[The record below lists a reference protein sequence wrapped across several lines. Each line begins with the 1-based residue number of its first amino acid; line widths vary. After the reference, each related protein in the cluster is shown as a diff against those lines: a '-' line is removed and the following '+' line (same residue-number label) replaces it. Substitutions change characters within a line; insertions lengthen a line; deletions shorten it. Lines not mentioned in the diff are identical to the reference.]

1 MARAADAITL
11 ADSCHSFAVARANT
25 VERPDIAREIDVTT
39 ALMAKLVDD
48 PMLHGAAALSPIVRD
63 EIVTTTDIKTEFGA
77 DVAAFCEQLLR
88 LQKLTQTHSLDL
100 SGRSQPEQAEPLR
113 RLLLA
118 VVSDVR
124 LVLIVL
130 CEKVHAMRAAR
141 DLDHD
146 ERQRIA
152 IETQNLYAPL
162 ANRLG
167 VWQLKWELED
177 LSFRFLQPDDYR
189 AVAKALK
196 ARRADREAYLE
207 QVKTE
212 LGNALRDVGIE
223 ATISSRPK
231 HIYSIYRKIKRKGSS
246 IESLS
251 DLRAVR
257 LLVDDVQTCYAALGV
272 VHQLWSY
279 LPQEFDDYI
288 ANPKANAYQ
297 SLHTAVIGPHQLTLE
312 VQIRTHDMHT
322 HAELGVAAHW
332 RYKEGGASQ
341 PAFEQK
347 IRWLRQL
354 LEPSGE
360 RDSEFLE
367 QVREDILEDRVYAIS
382 PKGDI
387 VDLPAGATPLD
398 FAYQVHTEVG
408 HRCRGATV
416 DGRIVPLT
424 YRIENGDHIE
434 IITGRESSPSRDWL
448 VPQLGF
454 VASARSRTKIRS
466 WFRQLDRDQH
476 LKQGRDALDRELARL
491 AERSVDT
498 QALAA
503 QLKFADVETLCIA
516 LGAGDLAPAAIA
528 TALQHLRAVEVQ
540 DDALPRRRR
549 RRSES
554 SKANAVLGVGDL
566 MSQFARCCRPLP
578 PDPIVGYI
586 TQGRGISIH
595 RADCGNLRRLV
606 ADNPDRV
613 LEVSWGGAEQRYV
626 SDVSVL
632 AQDRPGLL
640 RDVGG
645 VFADADIS
653 VLRCDSQSLP
663 GRGEAQLRLT
673 VEVGGLA
680 DLSDALTRLAAL
692 PYVVAAKRVH

>member
-1 MARAADAITL
+1 MARAADAVTL
-11 ADSCHSFAVARANT
+11 ADSCRAFAVARANAA
-25 VERPDIAREIDVTT
+25 ERFDLVREIDVTT
-39 ALMAKLVDD
+39 GLMDDLVDD
-48 PMLHGAAALSPIVRD
+48 PMLQGAAALSPVIRAGILATDDVKRD
-63 EIVTTTDIKTEFGA
+63 FGS

-88 LQKLTQTHSLDL
+88 LQTLTQTHSLDL
-100 SGRSQPEQAEPLR
+100 SGRTQPEQAEPLR

-130 CEKVHAMRAAR
+130 CEKVHALRAAR
-141 DLDHD
+141 ELDTAAR
-146 ERQRIA
+146 EEIA
-152 IETQNLYAPL
+152 LETQNLYAPL

-177 LSFRFLQPDDYR
+177 LSFRLLQPDEYK
-189 AVAKALK
+189 AVARALK
-196 ARRADREAYLE
+196 ARRADREDYLE

-212 LGNALRDVGIE
+212 LGAALRNAGIE

-231 HIYSIYRKIKRKGSS
+231 HIYSIYRKIQRKGSS

-272 VHQLWSY
+272 VHQLWPY
-279 LPQEFDDYI
+279 LPSEFDDYI

-297 SLHTAVIGPHQLTLE
+297 SLHTAVAGPHQLTLE

-354 LEPSGE
+354 LEPNGE
-360 RDSEFLE
+360 RDSEFLD

-424 YRIENGDHIE
+424 YRVQNGDHIE
-434 IITGRESSPSRDWL
+434 IITGREASPSRDWL
-448 VPQLGF
+448 LPQLGF

-498 QALAA
+498 GALAA
-503 QLKFADVETLCIA
+503 QLKFDGVEALCIA

-528 TALQHLRAVEVQ
+528 TAVQHLRSVALRDE
-540 DDALPRRRR
+540 LPRRRR
-549 RRSES
+549 RSAASGET
-554 SKANAVLGVGDL
+554 NEVHGIGDL

-578 PDPIVGYI
+578 PDAITGYI

-595 RADCGNLRRLV
+595 RSDCGNLRRLA
-606 ADNPDRV
+606 ADNPERV
-613 LEVSWGGAEQRYV
+613 LEVAWGASTQRYV

-653 VLRCDSQSLP
+653 VIRCDSTTLR

-680 DLSDALTRLAAL
+680 DLSDALTRLGSL
-692 PYVVAAKRVH
+692 PYVIAAKRVR